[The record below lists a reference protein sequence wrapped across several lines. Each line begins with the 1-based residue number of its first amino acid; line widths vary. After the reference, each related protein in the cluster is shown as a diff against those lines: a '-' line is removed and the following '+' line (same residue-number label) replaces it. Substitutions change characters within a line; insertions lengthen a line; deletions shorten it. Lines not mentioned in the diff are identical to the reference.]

1 MEERY
6 LPNVERLYG
15 LGASFTPLNGKVP
28 ITKAW
33 AAAPREELAQAL
45 EWAKAGNVGLRT
57 GGNSGGIVVVDVES
71 DAEPGAYEALGLPPT
86 LAVRTGSGGFHYY
99 FRANG
104 HRIKNSAGKLVP
116 NIDVRGEGG
125 QVVFPGSLHP
135 VTGQPYEFINPDQPI
150 AQIPDE
156 FVQQY
161 APKILK
167 DWKPPKPAAT
177 PPPVAAPGEHPYL
190 RRALEDECRNV
201 ATAPEGTRNDTLNTA
216 AFKLGSLVGA
226 NALHRDEVEG
236 ALLAAASQCGL
247 PEHEARAAIRSG
259 LEAGTR
265 NPRTLPDSVTHPREP
280 WQPKDEDVPDHCL
293 NAVPEFEIPPELI
306 EERGEP
312 GEKPPKGKEPPAI
325 FSVDNVVQG
334 FTDERQRIVYYRDT
348 IYQYDGRCYRPL
360 TDSEA
365 RARLVSYIVGLKRKR
380 KVWLVPGEPGEP
392 PTPQIINPK
401 PAFLAHAIDLIKGFD
416 VVDYRPDI
424 PLWIST
430 GMPAR
435 NHVALENGILNLD
448 TYELLPHSSDCFTLA
463 ALPFA
468 YDPAAACPGFMRFLN
483 EVTMGDED
491 KICAIQEVFGYC
503 LQSSQDGQKIFVF
516 IGEGKNGK
524 TVTANVLKMLIGPSN
539 CSAVP
544 LENLHDPH
552 ATAGMVGKM
561 LNFSMEWKYIEP
573 QAEGVLKA
581 ISGGD
586 PVNVNPKNKP
596 LFAAVLPTKI
606 VVISN
611 EPPHIQDRTQG
622 MWRRIH
628 LLPFNYVVPEDRRI
642 PMEPLLEG
650 FKRELPG
657 IFNWA
662 IEGLRAWRSQKF
674 FTTTQEMNAALDD
687 YRMGSSTVWTWAEE
701 NLVVDPACRAAVGDL
716 YGHYAGWCKDTGHK
730 SSNSVNFGLDLARW
744 YKARTGGQT
753 LKKLRIMAA
762 GSRAYFYEGIIEGA
776 PPEVPPALGGE
787 GT

>member
-1 MEERY
+1 MDDKY
-6 LPNVERLYG
+6 LPGVERLYG

-28 ITKAW
+28 ITKEWAAQPRESLEQALAW
-33 AAAPREELAQAL
+33 AAA
-45 EWAKAGNVGLRT
+45 GNIGMRT
-57 GGNSGGIVVVDVES
+57 GNSGGIIAVDVES

-104 HRIKNSAGKLVP
+104 HRIKNSASKLVP
-116 NIDVRGEGG
+116 DIDVRGEGG
-125 QVVFPGSLHP
+125 QVVFPGSIHP
-135 VTGQPYEFINPDQPI
+135 ETGQPYEFLNPDQPI
-150 AQIPDE
+150 AQIPEE

-177 PPPVAAPGEHPYL
+177 PPPVAIPGEHPYL
-190 RRALEDECRNV
+190 RRALEGECRNV

-293 NAVPEFEIPPELI
+293 DAVPEFEIPPELI

-312 GEKPPKGKEPPAI
+312 GAKPPKGKEPPAI

-334 FTDERQRIVYYRDT
+334 FTDERQRIVYYRD
-348 IYQYDGRCYRPL
+348 ILYQYDGRCYHPL
-360 TDSEA
+360 TDNQA
-365 RARLVSYIVGLKRKR
+365 RARLVEHVVGAKRRR
-380 KVWLVPGEPGEP
+380 KIWLIPGEPGES
-392 PTPQIINPK
+392 PTPEIVNPK
-401 PAFLAHAIDLIKGFD
+401 PAFLNHALDMVKGFG
-416 VVDYRPDI
+416 VIDYRPNI
-424 PLWIST
+424 PFWITT
-430 GMPAR
+430 GMPAD

-448 TYELLPHSSDCFTLA
+448 TYELAPHDPDCFILA
-463 ALPFA
+463 ALPYG
-468 YDPAAACPGFMRFLN
+468 YDPEASCPRFMEFLN
-483 EVTMGDED
+483 EIMQGDER
-491 KICAIQEVFGYC
+491 KIMAIQEVFGYC
-503 LQSSQDGQKIFVF
+503 LQSTQDGQKVFVF

-596 LFAAVLPTKI
+596 LFATVLPTKI

-611 EPPHIQDRTQG
+611 EPPHINDRTQG

-628 LLPFNYVVPEDRRI
+628 LLPFNYTVPDNQTI
-642 PMEPLLEG
+642 PMETLLDA
-650 FKRELPG
+650 FRKELPG
-657 IFNWA
+657 ILNWA
-662 IEGLRAWRSQKF
+662 VEGLRAWRMQKC
-674 FTTTQEMNAALDD
+674 FTTTQEMDVALDT
-687 YRMGSSTVWTWAEE
+687 YRKGSSTVWSWAEE
-701 NLVVDPACRAAVGDL
+701 TVVVSADGRYLAADAYKGYVE
-716 YGHYAGWCKDTGHK
+716 WCKDNGHK
-730 SSNSVNFGLDLARW
+730 SSSSINFGIDLARW
-744 YKARTGGQT
+744 YKQRSSGGI
-753 LKKLRIMAA
+753 LKKNRVMVA
-762 GSRAYFYEGIIEGA
+762 GSREYYYEGIADIQTA
-776 PPEVPPALGGE
+776 TLPPGLEAGGVL
-787 GT
+787 